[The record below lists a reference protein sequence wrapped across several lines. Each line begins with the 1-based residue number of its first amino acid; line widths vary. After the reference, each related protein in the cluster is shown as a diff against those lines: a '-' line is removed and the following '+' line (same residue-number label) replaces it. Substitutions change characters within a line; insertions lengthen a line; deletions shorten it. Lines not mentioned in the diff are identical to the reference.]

1 VTFLDYTYRLV
12 RKVGTFRYFFV
23 GNSMDGYSGI
33 EEVMEHW
40 TTPEGRIHWA
50 YIDLEN
56 ETCKRILLERRF
68 ALR

>member
-1 VTFLDYTYRLV
+1 
-12 RKVGTFRYFFV
+12 
-23 GNSMDGYSGI
+23 MDGYSGI